1 MGNRRPESI
10 IVGLSPM
17 RSRTLGELDQS
28 PRCLGVDLVH
38 QQKGAAMVMEKL
50 ELEPFVAR
58 DTPERLLRIVGV
70 VTKTELHPRPGAMAE
85 RHPNPYTDLA
95 LSSSAI
101 CSTRARARRSCRC

>member
-1 MGNRRPESI
+1 
-10 IVGLSPM
+10 
-17 RSRTLGELDQS
+17 
-28 PRCLGVDLVH
+28 
-38 QQKGAAMVMEKL
+38 MVMEKL

-95 LSSSAI
+95 LELIRNLLDQSSSSSKLSMLTMAPSDSARSS
-101 CSTRARARRSCRC
+101 CSRVLCGPL